1 MQIYMPE
8 YVPEQYERIPYR
20 FARLMLQHRRLF
32 GLPCLQICLCLDHR
46 ELLAFLHR
54 EAHSRCSVL
63 VQRTSS
69 ILSSF
74 TSLFS

>member
-8 YVPEQYERIPYR
+8 YVPEQYERILYR

-46 ELLAFLHR
+46 ELPPFLHR
-54 EAHSRCSVL
+54 EVHSRCSVL